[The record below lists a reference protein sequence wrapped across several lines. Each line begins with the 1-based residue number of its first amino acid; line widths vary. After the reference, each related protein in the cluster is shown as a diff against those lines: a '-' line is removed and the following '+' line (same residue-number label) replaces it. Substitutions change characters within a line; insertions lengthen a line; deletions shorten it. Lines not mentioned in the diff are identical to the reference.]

1 MSVLAGYA
9 MRPQLAMAALLLLA
23 IGSSLIFLRGRP
35 GDRERVQ
42 VTERG
47 APEGDSDSVAILPV
61 PAAEPIAAPEA
72 AKPAASAVA
81 QAPKAEA
88 EPKSA
93 DSIGSADSEGD
104 SAFDAALAAFKDG
117 RYGEAR
123 RQFDEVAARGGGAQ
137 AAEAAL
143 YAAQSAKNGEGC
155 AVAVSLFDQV
165 ATRHPGTRFGYD
177 ATWQAASCYET
188 LGDTERAKRS
198 YQALLDDPNYGERA
212 KSSLA
217 SLERTE
223 QQPVEVSARKAVAAA
238 HSPAP
243 AATAPPKAGSAAQ
256 KSKPGGPPASTA
268 VDAEQTRSNVGRGPL
283 KHASRESSTSS
294 DRDPENFTAS
304 SRADEARV
312 RSRFAELH
320 FRARHHVELAVW
332 RIERSAP
339 DLHGPELRKER
350 GNEVVL
356 REVPPHVVLDEALV
370 DLRGELCVELRELA
384 PVRAGVLVVRGVEAV
399 VEEEKVHELA
409 VPASRVIVDRP
420 RIGVHVLLVVEQHDG
435 PQREKRGDAAGEDV
449 EDETLAEAREAPE
462 PGRAAR
468 GGSRSKTHTA

>member
-1 MSVLAGYA
+1 MLELLYEELDELTAASARRHLEHCARCQGIAQGLRATREVGALPLVDPPDGLELRILEAERQARAGLPIRQRVGRAVSVLAGYA

-61 PAAEPIAAPEA
+61 PAAAEPVATPEA

-81 QAPKAEA
+81 QAPKSEA

-93 DSIGSADSEGD
+93 DSVSSDSEGD

-188 LGDTERAKRS
+188 LGDAERAKRS
-198 YQALLDDPNYGERA
+198 YQALLDDPSYGERA

-217 SLERTE
+217 SLERAE
-223 QQPVEVSARKAVAAA
+223 QQPVEVAARKAVRVASPAAA
-238 HSPAP
+238 AAP
-243 AATAPPKAGSAAQ
+243 PPKAGSAVQ
-256 KSKPGGPPASTA
+256 KSKVGGASSI
-268 VDAEQTRSNVGRGPL
+268 DAEQNGSVG
-283 KHASRESSTSS
+283 
-294 DRDPENFTAS
+294 
-304 SRADEARV
+304 
-312 RSRFAELH
+312 
-320 FRARHHVELAVW
+320 
-332 RIERSAP
+332 
-339 DLHGPELRKER
+339 
-350 GNEVVL
+350 
-356 REVPPHVVLDEALV
+356 
-370 DLRGELCVELRELA
+370 
-384 PVRAGVLVVRGVEAV
+384 AGR
-399 VEEEKVHELA
+399 
-409 VPASRVIVDRP
+409 
-420 RIGVHVLLVVEQHDG
+420 
-435 PQREKRGDAAGEDV
+435 
-449 EDETLAEAREAPE
+449 
-462 PGRAAR
+462 
-468 GGSRSKTHTA
+468 

>member
-1 MSVLAGYA
+1 MDCERFERVVLDLLYEELDELTAASARRHLEHCARCQSIAQGLRATREVGALPLVDPPDGLELRILEAERKARSGLPLRQRVGRAVSVLAGYA

-47 APEGDSDSVAILPV
+47 APEGDSDSVAILPI
-61 PAAEPIAAPEA
+61 PAAEPMAAPEA

-93 DSIGSADSEGD
+93 DSLGSADSEGD

-223 QQPVEVSARKAVAAA
+223 QQPVEVAARKAAARA
-238 HSPAP
+238 ASPAP
-243 AATAPPKAGSAAQ
+243 AATALPKAGGAAQ
-256 KSKPGGPPASTA
+256 KSKPGGAPT
-268 VDAEQTRSNVGRGPL
+268 VERRTEQ
-283 KHASRESSTSS
+283 
-294 DRDPENFTAS
+294 
-304 SRADEARV
+304 
-312 RSRFAELH
+312 
-320 FRARHHVELAVW
+320 
-332 RIERSAP
+332 
-339 DLHGPELRKER
+339 
-350 GNEVVL
+350 
-356 REVPPHVVLDEALV
+356 
-370 DLRGELCVELRELA
+370 
-384 PVRAGVLVVRGVEAV
+384 
-399 VEEEKVHELA
+399 
-409 VPASRVIVDRP
+409 
-420 RIGVHVLLVVEQHDG
+420 
-435 PQREKRGDAAGEDV
+435 
-449 EDETLAEAREAPE
+449 
-462 PGRAAR
+462 
-468 GGSRSKTHTA
+468 

>member
-1 MSVLAGYA
+1 VDCERFERVVLELLYEELDELTAASARRHLEHCARCQGIAQGLRATREVGALPLVDPPDGLELRILEAERQARAGLPIRQRVGRAVSVLAGYA

-42 VTERG
+42 VIERG

-61 PAAEPIAAPEA
+61 PAAEPLAAPEA

-93 DSIGSADSEGD
+93 DSVGASDSEGD

-155 AVAVSLFDQV
+155 AVAVALFDQV

-217 SLERTE
+217 SLERAE
-223 QQPVEVSARKAVAAA
+223 QQPVEVAARKALRAAP
-238 HSPAP
+238 PAP
-243 AATAPPKAGSAAQ
+243 AATAPAKAGSAAQ
-256 KSKPGGPPASTA
+256 KSKLGGAESG
-268 VDAEQTRSNVGRGPL
+268 DAEQKSNVGE
-283 KHASRESSTSS
+283 SR
-294 DRDPENFTAS
+294 
-304 SRADEARV
+304 
-312 RSRFAELH
+312 
-320 FRARHHVELAVW
+320 
-332 RIERSAP
+332 
-339 DLHGPELRKER
+339 
-350 GNEVVL
+350 
-356 REVPPHVVLDEALV
+356 
-370 DLRGELCVELRELA
+370 
-384 PVRAGVLVVRGVEAV
+384 
-399 VEEEKVHELA
+399 
-409 VPASRVIVDRP
+409 
-420 RIGVHVLLVVEQHDG
+420 
-435 PQREKRGDAAGEDV
+435 
-449 EDETLAEAREAPE
+449 
-462 PGRAAR
+462 
-468 GGSRSKTHTA
+468 